1 MSSFCFDVSLR
12 LFSQNFSPDE
22 MVAEIGLK
30 PRWKNLMGDR
40 RKTPKGL
47 PLEGVYEINYCAF
60 PILRQKDEELHE
72 MLDRIVDDLS
82 SQKDFF
88 LVLERVGGV

>member
-1 MSSFCFDVSLR
+1 
-12 LFSQNFSPDE
+12 